1 MIPSVPAWC
10 MVAFGLLLIYD
21 CGLQVYRVGPSARN
35 LSLAGLG
42 IVIGA
47 MWLPTAVGAAVP
59 GSVQLF
65 LTVSAVLF
73 LAGFCIYLIATW
85 RCAHLRPR
93 GPWTYTVVLGAG
105 LRQGR
110 YPSPLLRSRLEVG
123 RLWWHLPL
131 EGFASLDLDGL
142 TRTAAMSVLPHRP
155 QPVIPAEGVEEA
167 ERTRYLVVCGGQGP
181 DELVPEAHAM
191 RDYLIGRGVPAD
203 RILVE
208 NASRTTAENLG
219 NAQRLMTS
227 RTAADGGSP
236 TGCIIVTSEF
246 HAVRTWLWARR
257 AGLDCRGV
265 VGKPTRPYY
274 LVGSLARD
282 YLALLKGYA
291 VPIAVVATA
300 LALACALFA

>member
-1 MIPSVPAWC
+1 MVSSVSAGCMI
-10 MVAFGLLLIYD
+10 AFGLLLIYD

-35 LSLAGLG
+35 LSLAGMG
-42 IVIGA
+42 IIIAGIWMPVAIGA
-47 MWLPTAVGAAVP
+47 ALP
-59 GSVQLF
+59 GSVHLF
-65 LTVSAVLF
+65 LTAASLLF
-73 LAGFCIYLIATW
+73 LVGFGVYLAATW

-93 GPWTYTVVLGAG
+93 GRWTYVIVLGAG

-131 EGFASLDLDGL
+131 DGATSLDVGAL
-142 TRTAAMSVLPHRP
+142 TRTAAMSVLPNRP
-155 QPVIPAEGVEEA
+155 QPVLAAEGVKEA
-167 ERTRYLVVCGGQGP
+167 EQARYLVVCGGQGP
-181 DELVPEAHAM
+181 DELVPEAYAM
-191 RDYLIGRGVPAD
+191 RDYLVARGVPAQ

-208 NASRTTAENLG
+208 DASRTTAENLE
-219 NAQRLMTS
+219 NAQALMAS
-227 RTAADGGSP
+227 RTQADNAS
-236 TGCIIVTSEF
+236 TDGCIIVTSEF

-291 VPIAVVATA
+291 KPVAAIAAA
-300 LALACALFA
+300 LALACAWCA

>member
-1 MIPSVPAWC
+1 MITSVLAGC
-10 MVAFGLLLIYD
+10 MIAFGLLLIYD

-42 IVIGA
+42 LLIAGVWMPAAIGA
-47 MWLPTAVGAAVP
+47 ALPD
-59 GSVQLF
+59 SVRLF
-65 LTVSAVLF
+65 LAASAALF
-73 LAGFCIYLIATW
+73 LAGFCVYLVATW

-93 GPWTYTVVLGAG
+93 RLWTYVVVLGAG

-131 EGFASLDLDGL
+131 QGFDALDLGGL
-142 TRTAAMSVLPHRP
+142 TRVAAMSVLPGRP
-155 QPVIPAEGVEEA
+155 QPVIPADGVRKA
-167 ERTRYLVVCGGQGP
+167 EQARYLVVCGGQGP

-191 RDYLIGRGVPAD
+191 RDYLIAQGVPEE
-203 RILVE
+203 RIIVE
-208 NASRTTAENLG
+208 DASRTTAENLG
-219 NAQRLMTS
+219 NAQHLMAS
-227 RTAADGGSP
+227 RSAAEGRRDD
-236 TGCIIVTSEF
+236 GCIVVTSEF

-291 VPIAVVATA
+291 VPVAAIAAA
-300 LALACALFA
+300 LAIACALFA